1 MQIFNEPNFNPNLSI
16 ALGFFDGVH
25 LGHKKVI
32 KSAVDFAKQNNIKS
46 AIITFSEH
54 PYKYLKNISPKYLS
68 TKKDREQMIDKL
80 EIDYLYEL
88 DFKKI
93 SKLPATDYLENILVK
108 YFAPSAIS
116 TGWNHNF
123 GYNKT
128 GNAKFLYANET
139 KYKYKYFEL
148 PPEKFENEIISS
160 TTIRNLLLNGEISKA
175 NSMLGYK
182 FKISGKIVKGNQ
194 LGRTIGFPT
203 SNLEY
208 PTDLIE
214 LPHGV
219 YSVKTNYG
227 EGIANYGSRPTING
241 VEPILEVNILDFN
254 KDIYGK
260 FLTVEFNKM
269 IRTEKRFPSLNAL
282 KKQIQLDIKSI

>member
-1 MQIFNEPNFNPNLSI
+1 MASGASI
-16 ALGFFDGVH
+16 
-25 LGHKKVI
+25 I
-32 KSAVDFAKQNNIKS
+32 
-46 AIITFSEH
+46 
-54 PYKYLKNISPKYLS
+54 
-68 TKKDREQMIDKL
+68 
-80 EIDYLYEL
+80 IDYPNVYTKTVNGVTSHYGHMLI
-88 DFKKI
+88 DINGPKG
-93 SKLPATDYLENILVK
+93 PNIGGRDMF
-108 YFAPSAIS
+108 Y
-116 TGWNHNF
+116 
-123 GYNKT
+123 
-128 GNAKFLYANET
+128 AKFLYANET

-203 SNLEY
+203 ANLEY

-227 EGIANYGSRPTING
+227 EGN
-241 VEPILEVNILDFN
+241 
-254 KDIYGK
+254 
-260 FLTVEFNKM
+260 
-269 IRTEKRFPSLNAL
+269 
-282 KKQIQLDIKSI
+282 LDIFLKSNSYK